1 MSNCWSQHKKEYLI
15 YALISV
21 LAMLFPLFS
30 AVERAFTDGSFT
42 WEQTLFELGE
52 MVIFLIV
59 TWIHITVLLPMLFD
73 KRRTWKY
80 LFWVVSLL
88 GIFLISNYTL
98 HNYAMRQLVDLHIEA
113 EMQSPDQIDEELPP
127 LPPHL
132 QAIDKAQLAEQE
144 PRLHRIGPS
153 LIDTLIVALLFGCT
167 IAIKLMFKHQ
177 ENVRKLQELDQ
188 IRIQQEL
195 EQLRTQ
201 LSPHFFMNSLNNI
214 HGMVEIDARKA
225 QEMILELSG
234 LMRYVLYENSSTMVT
249 LWREID
255 FLRNY
260 ISLMRVRYTPDRVT
274 INYYFP
280 AKEEVNKMFI
290 PPLILITL
298 FENAFK
304 HGVNY
309 NKHSFVNIELK
320 VIDGQLVLNCANSL
334 HDNLQSDKSG
344 GIGLNNL
351 RKRLDILYD
360 KQYRLDISENDE
372 QYSVTLSIPITNEN

>member
-1 MSNCWSQHKKEYLI
+1 MKAHLERDKKEYMI
-15 YALISV
+15 YALVSV
-21 LAMLFPLFS
+21 LAMILPLFT
-30 AVERAFTDGSFT
+30 ALERSISDGTFT
-42 WEQTLFELGE
+42 WGQTAYELIE
-52 MVIFLIV
+52 MAIFLVII
-59 TWIHITVLLPMLFD
+59 WIHIIFLLPMLFD
-73 KRRTWKY
+73 KKQTGKY
-80 LFWVVSLL
+80 ITLACALLVV
-88 GIFLISNYTL
+88 FFISNYIT
-98 HNYAMRQLVDLHIEA
+98 HHSAMEYKHQMRTRV
-113 EMQSPDQIDEELPP
+113 EMQLQTPSENEHQQMGPTMQFDRPASPPEL
-127 LPPHL
+127 HG
-132 QAIDKAQLAEQE
+132 I
-144 PRLHRIGPS
+144 RRIGPS
-153 LIDTLIVALLFGCT
+153 FIETFMVALLFGCT

-274 INYYFP
+274 INYSFP